1 MCGAVTGAILA
12 LNLSL
17 GRESNSGSFDGNYS
31 AVQKLIEE
39 FEARFG
45 SSNCTEL
52 LGCDLGSKE
61 GQEKF
66 KKEELFERCREFT
79 GEAAKISAEI
89 LKDK

>member
-1 MCGAVTGAILA
+1 MCGAVTGGILA

-17 GRESNSGSFDGNYS
+17 GRESNSDSFDENYS
-31 AVQKLIEE
+31 AVQKLLEE

-66 KKEELFERCREFT
+66 KEEGLFERCREFT
-79 GEAAKISAEI
+79 GEAAKISAEL